1 LLSDTPDAIRD
12 EYSDDDPQNY
22 NHHYLGPVRLRE
34 ALGCSLNVPAV
45 FTLSQIGAR
54 PAFYQLQKWC
64 FDFPRVSRITAPVL
78 CREMLKR
85 DLSISLP
92 PMQDWLA
99 VGVRCVR
106 NF

>member
-22 NHHYLGPVRLRE
+22 NYHYLGPVRLRE

-45 FTLSQIGAR
+45 FALSQIGAR